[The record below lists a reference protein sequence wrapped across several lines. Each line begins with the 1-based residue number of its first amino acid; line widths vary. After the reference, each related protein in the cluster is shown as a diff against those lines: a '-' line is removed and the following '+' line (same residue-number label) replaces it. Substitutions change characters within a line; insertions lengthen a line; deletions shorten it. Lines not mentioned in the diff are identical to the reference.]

1 MTFAVLSRCNSDFI
15 TTDVFCSVCAAV
27 VGFKGEVAVELTPFL
42 VIFEILGVWLRHLRE
57 VDAVDVDVDLLSEK
71 AFEDQLGSGEV
82 DFVEAVPI
90 FRIVVVM
97 GPVAVTLGD
106 VEVGRELL
114 MSFTVL
120 VDFSVEVS
128 VAVCAFEEADG
139 EWLTEW

>member
-1 MTFAVLSRCNSDFI
+1 M
-15 TTDVFCSVCAAV
+15 
-27 VGFKGEVAVELTPFL
+27 
-42 VIFEILGVWLRHLRE
+42 
-57 VDAVDVDVDLLSEK
+57 DAVDVDVDLLSEK

-97 GPVAVTLGD
+97 GPVAVALGD

-114 MSFTVL
+114 MSFIVL

-128 VAVCAFEEADG
+128 VAVCAFEDADG
-139 EWLTEW
+139 E